1 MRSWAIVRLLI
12 VSAFFASAFS
22 APGSGVEFREG
33 DRVIFLGNTFAE
45 RLRNAGYFETLL
57 LTRMPDKKLTFRNL
71 GWSADEITLQPRP
84 MDFGEYAQHLTEQG
98 ADVIFL
104 FYGSNESFAGEAG
117 LADFQ
122 ANVGKFI
129 DGLLSKQFNGESPSR
144 LVLVSPIPQEQVGP
158 LPDPKARNAQIAT
171 YVFAMKKVADEK
183 SIPFLNIFDGVL
195 ALMKEAPEIK
205 LTFNGVH
212 LTEYG
217 DWAVAQVMYRALG
230 APIFAENAQESK
242 DGSGYAWRS
251 TATSVEL
258 VGHEDM
264 AAFEFAFAAAMP
276 RPPQERA
283 HPSLMKYQ
291 TTITKA
297 GVPRDAEFDI
307 VVDGASQGR
316 VTGTELGKGVALKS
330 GSAVALFETIRQD
343 TIRKNRLFFD
353 RWRAVNGFYIYGG
366 RKEPFGVL
374 SFPPEMKR
382 FDELASALD
391 SDIQKLLYAPPPVKV
406 EIVPVTEP

>member
-1 MRSWAIVRLLI
+1 MGA
-12 VSAFFASAFS
+12 
-22 APGSGVEFREG
+22 GVEFREG

-57 LTRMPDKKLTFRNL
+57 LTRMPDKTLTFRNL

-117 LADFQ
+117 LTDFQ
-122 ANVGKFI
+122 TNLRKFV
-129 DGLLSKQFNGESPSR
+129 DGLLSKQFNGESPPR
-144 LVLVSPIPQEQVGP
+144 LVLVSPIPQEQLGA
-158 LPDPKARNAQIAT
+158 LPDPKARNAQIAA
-171 YVFAMKKVADEK
+171 YVSAMKTVADEK

-195 ALMKEAPEIK
+195 ALMKEAPDIK

-217 DWAVAQVMYRALG
+217 DWAVAQVMYRELG
-230 APIFAENAQESK
+230 APIFAENVQESK
-242 DGSGYAWRS
+242 DRNGNAWRS
-251 TATSVEL
+251 TATSVGVESRPDFASF
-258 VGHEDM
+258 E
-264 AAFEFAFAAAMP
+264 FEFAAALA
-276 RPPQERA
+276 RLPQERA

-291 TTITKA
+291 TTITKG

-316 VTGTELGKGVALKS
+316 VTGAELEKGVALKS

-382 FDELASALD
+382 FDELANGIDA
-391 SDIQKLLYAPPPVKV
+391 DIQKLLYAPPPVKV
-406 EIVPVTEP
+406 EIIPVKEP